1 MAYQDH
7 EDGGRSGHK
16 MSSGNSCQR
25 CSHGDA
31 HYYWHHLD
39 DRKKHFFK
47 VMLGDFQQE
56 MIVPEKFVNNFRG
69 QIAET
74 VKLEA
79 PDGNM
84 YNVQVF
90 KDLNKLVFRS
100 GWGTFCNAYQLK
112 LGDVLVF
119 RYSGDSHFKVLIFDP
134 SGCEKVFFGIVM
146 NSGYFVEQQGV
157 PHEKLWATERFTQH
171 RTGGPSHTRKASK
184 MTPSDSPSQR
194 SSVAVSEDIPSP
206 ENIQDPSNSGGL
218 QQTSSESRFIIANGC
233 NLSRAQRDSIDALE
247 RKIRPEIPMYVT
259 HINKTGMS
267 DRFLLICKD
276 YSDKHLPNEDQTITL
291 CYPPDYEKHDA
302 NFKVSPAGAYI
313 FSANWSLFVR
323 DNEVQEGD
331 AFAFEALKIERRV
344 TLTVHPLQGSYQG
357 DKLKPQTCTLKAVQE
372 HTCSVHVKF
381 MFAELGASSPNRVVR
396 PAYMVTRKT
405 KLTPEQKKKVEEKLQ
420 EIQPATPVF
429 LSVKRHSDA
438 SMVSNSTVSSVQYFG
453 FSI

>member
-134 SGCEKVFFGIVM
+134 SGC
-146 NSGYFVEQQGV
+146 
-157 PHEKLWATERFTQH
+157 
-171 RTGGPSHTRKASK
+171 
-184 MTPSDSPSQR
+184 
-194 SSVAVSEDIPSP
+194 VAVSEDIPSP
-206 ENIQDPSNSGGL
+206 ENIQDPSNSGL
-218 QQTSSESRFIIANGC
+218 KFQCMS
-233 NLSRAQRDSIDALE
+233 
-247 RKIRPEIPMYVT
+247 
-259 HINKTGMS
+259 HILT
-267 DRFLLICKD
+267 RQLICKD

-344 TLTVHPLQGSYQG
+344 TLTVHPLQGSYQ
-357 DKLKPQTCTLKAVQE
+357 
-372 HTCSVHVKF
+372 
-381 MFAELGASSPNRVVR
+381 ELGASSPNRVVR

-438 SMVSNSTVSSVQYFG
+438 SMCFNQGFAMEYLPGTCAFSNRVNEVHRLGRGWKQFVDDNALLHG
-453 FSI
+453 DMCVFQPLDGGEEEQFAMNVHVIGRG